1 MEEKY
6 NRRESWEKEHGGA
19 PIKCVLD
26 VSKNLRYFFD
36 QQMSENGL
44 TSIQSR
50 VLGYLRM
57 EENKGS
63 SVFQRDIEEV
73 FRIKRSSVT
82 SVLQTLE
89 KKGLIRRESVPEDAR
104 VKKLLLTEKA
114 KQMQE
119 HTYHRL
125 KTMEEEMKALF
136 TDEEFEQF
144 LEYMNRIDR
153 KTIEIYDSKEE
164 QNDKKTGSL
173 CKRI

>member
-1 MEEKY
+1 MEKTY

-57 EENKGS
+57 EETKGNC
-63 SVFQRDIEEV
+63 VFQRDIEEV

-89 KKGLIRRESVPEDAR
+89 KKALIQRKSIPEDAR
-104 VKKLLLTEKA
+104 VKKLVLTEKA
-114 KQMQE
+114 REMQTS
-119 HTYHRL
+119 TYRDL
-125 KTMEEEMKALF
+125 ERMEKEIRSLF
-136 TDEEFEQF
+136 SDEEFKGF
-144 LEYMNRIDR
+144 LDYMNRIDQ
-153 KTIEIYDSKEE
+153 KVIKIYDNKEE
-164 QNDKKTGSL
+164 KND
-173 CKRI
+173 